1 MDIIN
6 VTVDNK
12 PVVVRKGT
20 TILEAAKS
28 IGIKIPTLCHMKL
41 DDLSI
46 ENKPGGCRICV
57 VEVRGRR
64 NLAPACCTEATDG
77 MEISTHSIR
86 AINAR
91 RTVMEL
97 ILSDHPSDCLVC
109 AKSGNCELQDM
120 AHQLGI
126 REIHYKGEQ

>member
-46 ENKPGGCRICV
+46 ENKPGDAGFV
-57 VEVRGRR
+57 W
-64 NLAPACCTEATDG
+64 
-77 MEISTHSIR
+77 
-86 AINAR
+86 
-91 RTVMEL
+91 
-97 ILSDHPSDCLVC
+97 
-109 AKSGNCELQDM
+109 
-120 AHQLGI
+120 
-126 REIHYKGEQ
+126 